1 MKILD
6 LIERYEKQLENN
18 PNDFNCLLFALQ
30 IPSICSRIE
39 FPKTLENTEKCEDEK
54 LYNSNGKPCDAN
66 LYKKWI
72 KEHRI
77 YFSDICDSSME
88 LNVFCKAVYDLRCQ
102 VTHEGVLTTN
112 ESHFYFINDKAGNNN
127 MCFGN
132 TVFISIKHLCEDMF
146 KAAKSVLPDNCG
158 ENDITPFEDV
168 YLPDDVY
175 SKIYSD
181 INRNCE
187 SFWKNY
193 SGDDNLLNCI
203 YNNIIFDNPD
213 MKSKID
219 NFFEKQPNDIFEIWD
234 FGFRFNDEN
243 DIFENWASNS
253 KFDYALDTKERFIKQ
268 KYDESKSKK
277 SLLLKMKTDVLC
289 LTKTDYERMLQVHEE
304 FEAFLKLNSFDI
316 KKIL

>member
-77 YFSDICDSSME
+77 YFSDIYDSSME
-88 LNVFCKAVYDLRCQ
+88 LNVFCKVVYDLRCQ

-112 ESHFYFINDKAGNNN
+112 ESHFYFINDKADKTT

-132 TVFISIKHLCEDMF
+132 TVFIPIKRLCKDMF
-146 KAAKSVLPDNCG
+146 NAAKSVLPNNCG
-158 ENDITPFEDV
+158 KNDITPFEDV

-175 SKIYSD
+175 SKICND
-181 INRNCE
+181 IQKTRE
-187 SFWKNY
+187 SFWENY
-193 SGDDNLLNCI
+193 SEDDNLLNCI
-203 YNNIIFDNPD
+203 YNNIIFDNHK
-213 MKSKID
+213 MKSEID
-219 NFFEKQPNDIFEIWD
+219 EFFKKQPNDIFEIWD
-234 FGFRFNDEN
+234 FGLNFGGVTDMKQRFV
-243 DIFENWASNS
+243 
-253 KFDYALDTKERFIKQ
+253 KQ
-268 KYDESKSKK
+268 KYDENKSKI
-277 SLLLKMKTDVLC
+277 SLLLKKETDVLC
-289 LTKTDYERMLQVHEE
+289 LSKTDYERMLQVHKEL
-304 FEAFLKLNSFDI
+304 EAFLKLHSFDI
-316 KKIL
+316 KNIVKGSENYENNTYTGHGS